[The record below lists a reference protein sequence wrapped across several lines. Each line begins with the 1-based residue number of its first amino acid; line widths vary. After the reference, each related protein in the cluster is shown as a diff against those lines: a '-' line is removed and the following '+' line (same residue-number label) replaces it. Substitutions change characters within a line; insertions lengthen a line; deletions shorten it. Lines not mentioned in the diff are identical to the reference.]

1 MKRFRDF
8 DLTDYNSY
16 KVKSYCRTAFFPEC
30 ELDIVDLYKSN
41 KDYIV
46 LGSGNN
52 VILSKSY
59 YDSDF
64 IIFNGNF
71 NEVKV
76 NKESNEIIAEA
87 GAEIYDV
94 SKLAKESELTG
105 AEFYYDIPSSVGG
118 AVVMNAGTKEGET
131 KNILAKVRYLDL
143 EDMLVKEKSKK
154 EIEFEYR
161 NSFFQKQVDKIILKA
176 WFNLKK
182 GNYNEISN
190 LMSESKKRRWEKQP
204 RNYPNAGSVFKRP
217 PNRYV
222 GPMIDEL
229 GLKGYRVGGAE
240 VSKKHSGFII
250 NRGDATGNDI
260 LNLINEV
267 KHRVFEKYNV
277 NLEIEQRII

>member
-1 MKRFRDF
+1 VKRFRDF